1 MQDIHE
7 FVTKYMQSL
16 VADNEQQLGEL
27 ADKIQTYCGDRD
39 GWLILNDYMLD
50 SSEIRLLPALGF
62 IRAYKHQLKPEQG
75 IWWKRKVMTS
85 ARRRQMVDAAEA
97 YYRALAQV
105 PESSEEELSLL
116 KSEMDRLV
124 EPFADETAFVTF
136 LRMKRLAAE
145 AKR

>member
-16 VADNEQQLGEL
+16 VADNEHQLNEL

-75 IWWKRKVMTS
+75 IWWKRKVIDV
-85 ARRRQMVDAAEA
+85 AW
-97 YYRALAQV
+97 
-105 PESSEEELSLL
+105 
-116 KSEMDRLV
+116 
-124 EPFADETAFVTF
+124 
-136 LRMKRLAAE
+136 KRKFCDK
-145 AKR
+145 AKT